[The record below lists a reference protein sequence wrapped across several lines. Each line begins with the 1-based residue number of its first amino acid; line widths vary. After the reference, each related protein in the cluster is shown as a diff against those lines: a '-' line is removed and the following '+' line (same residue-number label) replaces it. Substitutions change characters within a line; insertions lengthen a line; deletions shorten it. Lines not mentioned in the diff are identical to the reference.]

1 MRQAKKLLSLLGVL
15 VFVGAACGKSSSGS
29 GGGGTAGS
37 GGITPEKTY
46 SSIGTTEDQ
55 LNLIAWNG
63 YTEDGSNDPNY
74 DWVTPFEKQTGCK
87 VNVKYADTS
96 DEMVTLMR
104 QGGGSQY
111 DGVSASGDA
120 TNRLI
125 AGGDVGAVDP
135 ALFPALSDVIAP
147 LSPTTGTNNSHYV
160 VDGHIYGVPYMYGPN
175 FLMYNTKVV
184 KPAPTSWDVTFEPT
198 IDGQPNPYTGHVT
211 AYGGAIYMADA
222 AMYLKTKDP
231 SLGIT
236 DPYEL
241 TSDQLDAVVTLL
253 KAQKPLI
260 TKYWS
265 AYTDEID
272 GFVNGSMDVGT
283 AWPVNLT
290 YAKADAPVAAVI
302 PDEGVT
308 GWADTWM
315 ISTNAPHPNCML
327 KWMEYTLE
335 PSVQASVGLW
345 YGAAGSNTKSCDL
358 IAKEYGKGGAQIV
371 NTVEYSFCGNAD
383 FLNTIYL
390 WKTPT
395 ADCGDSRGQTC
406 MDYSIWQ
413 QKWTEI
419 TGA

>member
-1 MRQAKKLLSLLGVL
+1 MTQAKKLLALLGVL
-15 VFVGAACGKSSSGS
+15 AIVGAACSNNSSSSNGAA
-29 GGGGTAGS
+29 GG
-37 GGITPEKTY
+37 GGITPAKTY
-46 SSIGTTEDQ
+46 TTIGATEGQ

-120 TNRLI
+120 SNRLI
-125 AGGDVGAVDP
+125 AGGDVGAIDP
-135 ALFPALSDVIAP
+135 SMFPSLSDVIAP
-147 LSPTTGTNNSHYV
+147 LSPTNGTNNSHYV
-160 VDGHIYGVPYMYGPN
+160 VDGSVYGVPYMYGPN

-198 IDGQPNPYTGHVT
+198 IDGQPNPYAGHVT

-241 TSDQLDAVVTLL
+241 TSTQLDAVVNLL

-272 GFVNGSMDVGT
+272 GFVDNSMVVGT

-302 PDEGVT
+302 PKEGVT

-315 ISTNAPHPNCML
+315 ISANAPHPNCML
-327 KWMEYTLE
+327 KWMGYTLQ
-335 PSVQASVGLW
+335 PDVQAQVGLW

-358 IAKEYGKGGAQIV
+358 IAKGYGKGGAAIV

-383 FLNTIYL
+383 FLNSIYL

-395 ADCGDSRGQTC
+395 ADCGDSRGETC
-406 MDYSIWQ
+406 EDYSVWQ

>member
-1 MRQAKKLLSLLGVL
+1 MTQAKRLLALLGVL
-15 VFVGAACGKSSSGS
+15 ALVGAACSNKSSSSSVGS
-29 GGGGTAGS
+29 GGGG
-37 GGITPEKTY
+37 ITPARTY
-46 SSIGTTEDQ
+46 SSIGAPEGQ

-63 YTEDGSNDPNY
+63 YTENGSNDPNY

-87 VNVKYADTS
+87 VSVKYADTS

-125 AGGDVGAVDP
+125 AGGDVGAIDP
-135 ALFPALSDVIAP
+135 SLFPALSDVIAP
-147 LSPTTGTNNSHYV
+147 LSPTGGTNNSHYV
-160 VDGHIYGVPYMYGPN
+160 VNGSVYGVPYMYGPN

-184 KPAPTSWDVTFEPT
+184 KPAPTSWDITFEPT
-198 IDGQPNPYTGHVT
+198 INGQPNPYAGHVT

-222 AMYLKTKDP
+222 AMYLMKKDP

-241 TSDQLDAVVTLL
+241 TSTQLDAVVTLL

-290 YAKADAPVAAVI
+290 YAKADASVAAVI
-302 PDEGVT
+302 PSEGVT

-315 ISTNAPHPNCML
+315 ISANAPHPNCML
-327 KWMEYTLE
+327 KWMAYTLQ

-358 IAKEYGKGGAQIV
+358 IAKGYGKGGAAIV

-383 FLNTIYL
+383 RLNSMYL

-395 ADCGDSRGQTC
+395 SDCGDSRGQTC
-406 MDYSIWQ
+406 MDYSVWQ

>member
-1 MRQAKKLLSLLGVL
+1 MRHSKRLFALLGVL
-15 VFVGAACGKSSSGS
+15 ALVGAACSNNSGS
-29 GGGGTAGS
+29 STGGGAGS
-37 GGITPEKTY
+37 GGIKPAKTY
-46 SSIGTTEDQ
+46 SSIGASEGQ

-63 YTEDGSNDPNY
+63 YTENGSNDPNY
-74 DWVTPFEKQTGCK
+74 DWVTPFEKQSGCK

-120 TNRLI
+120 SNRLI
-125 AGGDVGAVDP
+125 AGGDVGAIDP
-135 ALFPALSDVIAP
+135 KLFPALADVISP

-160 VDGHIYGVPYMYGPN
+160 VNGSIYGVPYMYGPN

-184 KPAPTSWDVTFEPT
+184 KPAPTSWDITFEPT
-198 IDGQPNPYTGHVT
+198 INGQPNPYAGKVT
-211 AYGGAIYMADA
+211 AYGGAIFMADA
-222 AMYLKTKDP
+222 AVYLKTHNP
-231 SLGIT
+231 GLGIT

-241 TSDQLDAVVTLL
+241 TSAQLDAVVTLL
-253 KAQKPLI
+253 QGQKPLI
-260 TKYWS
+260 SKYWS

-272 GFVNGSMDVGT
+272 GFVNGSMVAGT

-290 YAKADAPVAAVI
+290 YAKADAPVAAAI
-302 PDEGVT
+302 PSEGVT

-327 KWMEYTLE
+327 KWMNYTLQ
-335 PSVQASVGLW
+335 PAVQASVGLW
-345 YGAAGSNTKSCDL
+345 YGAAGSNTKSCAL
-358 IAKEYGKGGAQIV
+358 IAKGYGKGGAAIV
-371 NTVEYSFCGNAD
+371 NTVEYSFCGNVD
-383 FLNTIYL
+383 FLNSIYL

-395 ADCGDSRGQTC
+395 ADCGDARGQTC
-406 MDYSIWQ
+406 MDYSVWQ

>member
-1 MRQAKKLLSLLGVL
+1 MTQAKKLLALLGVL
-15 VFVGAACGKSSSGS
+15 AIVGAACSNSSSSSNGAA
-29 GGGGTAGS
+29 GG
-37 GGITPEKTY
+37 GGITPAKTY
-46 SSIGTTEDQ
+46 TSIGATEGQ

-74 DWVTPFEKQTGCK
+74 DWVTPFEKQTDCK

-120 TNRLI
+120 SNRLI
-125 AGGDVGAVDP
+125 AGGDVGAIDP
-135 ALFPALSDVIAP
+135 SMFPSLSDVIAP
-147 LSPTTGTNNSHYV
+147 LSPTNGTNNSHYV
-160 VDGHIYGVPYMYGPN
+160 VDGNVYGVPYMYGPN

-198 IDGQPNPYTGHVT
+198 INGQPNPYAGHVT

-241 TSDQLDAVVTLL
+241 TSTQLDAVVNLL

-272 GFVNGSMDVGT
+272 GFVDNSMVVGT

-302 PDEGVT
+302 PKEGVT

-315 ISTNAPHPNCML
+315 ISANAPHPNCML
-327 KWMEYTLE
+327 KWMDYTLQ
-335 PSVQASVGLW
+335 PDVQAQVGLW

-358 IAKEYGKGGAQIV
+358 IAKGYGKGGAAIV

-383 FLNTIYL
+383 FLNSIYL

-395 ADCGDSRGQTC
+395 ADCGDSRGETC
-406 MDYSIWQ
+406 EDYSVWQ

>member
-1 MRQAKKLLSLLGVL
+1 MTQAKRLLALVGVL
-15 VFVGAACGKSSSGS
+15 ALVGAACSKTSSSSVGS
-29 GGGGTAGS
+29 GGGG
-37 GGITPEKTY
+37 ITPARTY
-46 SSIGTTEDQ
+46 SSIGAPEGQ

-74 DWVTPFEKQTGCK
+74 NWVTPFEKQTGCK

-125 AGGDVGAVDP
+125 AGGDVGAIDP
-135 ALFPALSDVIAP
+135 SLFPALQDVIAP

-160 VDGHIYGVPYMYGPN
+160 VNGSVYGVPYMYGPN

-184 KPAPTSWDVTFEPT
+184 KPAPTSWDITFEPT
-198 IDGQPNPYTGHVT
+198 INGQPNPYAGHVT

-222 AMYLKTKDP
+222 AMYLMKKDP

-241 TSDQLDAVVTLL
+241 TSTQLDAVVTLL

-302 PDEGVT
+302 PSEGVT

-315 ISTNAPHPNCML
+315 ISANAPHPNCML
-327 KWMEYTLE
+327 KWMAYTLQ
-335 PSVQASVGLW
+335 PSVQAQVGLW
-345 YGAAGSNTKSCDL
+345 YGAAGSNTKSCAL
-358 IAKEYGKGGAQIV
+358 IAKGYGKGGAAIV
-371 NTVEYSFCGNAD
+371 KTVEYSFCGDAT
-383 FLNTIYL
+383 FLNSIYL

-395 ADCGDSRGQTC
+395 SDCGDSRGQTC
-406 MDYSIWQ
+406 MDYSVWQ

>member
-1 MRQAKKLLSLLGVL
+1 MKQAKKLLVLLGVL
-15 VFVGAACGKSSSGS
+15 ALVGAACGTKSSSSS
-29 GGGGTAGS
+29 GGGAGG
-37 GGITPEKTY
+37 GGITPAKTY
-46 SSIGTTEDQ
+46 SSIGAPEGQ

-63 YTEDGSNDPNY
+63 YTENGSNDPNY

-120 TNRLI
+120 SNRLI
-125 AGGDVGAVDP
+125 AGGDVGAIDP
-135 ALFPALSDVIAP
+135 SLFPALSDVIAP

-160 VDGHIYGVPYMYGPN
+160 VNGSVYGVPYMYGPN

-184 KPAPTSWDVTFEPT
+184 KPAPTSWDITFEPT
-198 IDGQPNPYTGHVT
+198 INGQPNPYAGNIT
-211 AYGGAIYMADA
+211 AYGGAIFMADA
-222 AMYLKTKDP
+222 AVYLKAHNP

-241 TSDQLDAVVTLL
+241 TSPQLDAVVNLL
-253 KAQKPLI
+253 KGQKPLI
-260 TKYWS
+260 SKYWS

-272 GFVNGSMDVGT
+272 GFVNGSMVAGT

-290 YAKADAPVAAVI
+290 YAKASAPVAAVI
-302 PDEGVT
+302 PSEGVT

-315 ISTNAPHPNCML
+315 ISANAPHPNCML
-327 KWMEYTLE
+327 KWMAYTLT

-358 IAKEYGKGGAQIV
+358 IAKGYGKGGAQIV
-371 NTVEYSFCGNAD
+371 NTVEYSFCGNAT
-383 FLNTIYL
+383 FLNSIYL

-395 ADCGDSRGQTC
+395 TDCGDSRGQTC
-406 MDYSIWQ
+406 MDYSVWQ